1 MRRLWI
7 TRINAAAREL
17 GLSYSQLVHGL
28 SQAEVAVDRK
38 ILADL
43 AVRDSQAFARLVS
56 IAREGAVP
64 EAVPV

>member
-7 TRINAAAREL
+7 MRINAAAREY

-28 SQAEVAVDRK
+28 NQAEVAVDRK
-38 ILADL
+38 IMADL
-43 AVRDSQAFARLVS
+43 AVRDSQAFAQLVL
-56 IAREGAVP
+56 IARERLEP